1 MKTVNFYKLTLV
13 KEKEIPYNNSF
24 KEALTS
30 PEAVVKFVVDYIGL
44 DTFAEEYL
52 YLFALNVKNSIN
64 GIAEVSHGALNYSIV
79 HPREVYKY
87 AISMNA
93 ASIILV
99 HNHPSGDTTP
109 SKEDIIITKKIQEA
123 GELLEINLLD
133 HIIVSPDGHLSLK
146 EEGLL

>member
-13 KEKEIPYNNSF
+13 KEKEILYCC

-30 PEAVVKFVVDYIGL
+30 PEAVAKLAVDYIGL

-64 GIAEVSHGALNYSIV
+64 GIAEISHGALNYSIV
-79 HPREVYKY
+79 HPREIYKY
-87 AISMNA
+87 ALSMNA

-99 HNHPSGDTTP
+99 HNHPSGDIMP
-109 SKEDIIITKKIQEA
+109 SEEDVEITKRIREA
-123 GELLEINLLD
+123 GELLGIKLLD
-133 HIIVSPDGHLSLK
+133 HLIVSDGRHLSLK
-146 EEGLL
+146 EKGVL